1 MTRVFPVIRPDVLNR
16 VGGLRLFTSGALGVD
31 VLCIAVFLL
40 ASLVVLCWQKATWV
54 GHGAG
59 MLASGA
65 LALAGICGLLQ
76 PQSRPTPAHLVVRS
90 SLHSFT
96 RIVYRTNALSDF
108 FLLLVGSVGL
118 TISLY
123 GVGYLREYRQKNGA
137 VSVSLLLAGVLAFL
151 ASMTSVVIAGDVFT
165 FLVSW
170 ESMSILS
177 FLLVMY
183 EHERLEIRRAGFIY
197 VVMTHLGTVFLTVG
211 FFVMA
216 HYANSYQF
224 SEFSKL
230 DMPPTAKSLVLLM
243 MLLGFGTK
251 AGLIPFHIWLPRAH
265 PVAPSHVSA
274 LMSGVMIKTA
284 LYGFLMVVFLFFGVG
299 QIPLWW
305 GMVVA
310 GIGAPSALLGVL
322 YALLQHEQKR
332 MLAYSSI
339 ENMGLLFMGVG
350 VSMILFSLRQPDF
363 AAFALLAVLVH
374 SLNHALFKSLSFLS
388 AGSVLAST
396 HTQNMNLLGG
406 LIRKMPW
413 TALFALIA
421 ALSISAM
428 PPLNGLVGEWMLFQ
442 SFVML
447 AITRASLWVHLFA
460 ILLLFALTGTGA
472 FVAMAFVRSFGMTFL
487 GMPRSDAVINAREV
501 PWTMRFSM
509 GALALACVLIG
520 VYPFWLLSLLEPSI
534 RLLTLVHPF
543 RVSPGL
549 GIHEIMW
556 FRMVSAPI
564 HSTVGNLEP
573 LSIVLVL
580 LVMGILSLWLF
591 RRHGKGTSG
600 KKARTVGPVWSGGM
614 LADSRMTYTASGY
627 SKPVRIAFQPL
638 FRTSR
643 QLSVVEGE
651 EHFPKRLL
659 YVHRIPA
666 FAETYLYRP
675 LVSALLVAANFI
687 RKVQNGQVQS
697 YMAYLFLTLLFVLFL
712 VR

>member
-1 MTRVFPVIRPDVLNR
+1 MFA
-16 VGGLRLFTSGALGVD
+16 SGALGVD
-31 VLCIAVFLL
+31 VLCMAVFLL
-40 ASLVVLCWQKATWV
+40 ASLVALCWQKAVWV
-54 GHGAG
+54 GHSAG
-59 MLASGA
+59 MLASAG
-65 LALAGICGLLQ
+65 LAVAGLFGLLQ
-76 PQSRPTPAHLVVRS
+76 PQLHKTQAQLMVRS
-90 SLHSFT
+90 SIHSFT
-96 RIVYRTNALSDF
+96 SIVYRTNPLSDF
-108 FLLLVGSVGL
+108 FLLLIGSVGL
-118 TISLY
+118 LVSLY
-123 GVGYLREYRQKNGA
+123 GVGYVREYRQEKGA

-151 ASMTSVVIAGDVFT
+151 ASMASVVLAGDVFT

-177 FLLVMY
+177 FFLVMY
-183 EHERLEIRRAGFIY
+183 EHERSEIQRAGFIY

-216 HYANSYQF
+216 HYAHSYQF

-230 DMPPTAKSLVLLM
+230 DMPTTAKSLVLLM
-243 MLLGFGTK
+243 MLVGFGTK

-310 GIGAPSALLGVL
+310 AIGVPSAVLGIL

-350 VSMILFSLRQPDF
+350 VSMLLFSLHQPDF

-396 HTQNMNLLGG
+396 HTQNLNLLGG
-406 LIRKMPW
+406 LMRKMPW
-413 TALFALIA
+413 TAVFALIA
-421 ALSISAM
+421 ALSISSM
-428 PPLNGLVGEWMLFQ
+428 PPLNGFVGEWMLFQ

-447 AITRASLWVHLFA
+447 AIIRASLWVHIVA

-472 FVAMAFVRSFGMTFL
+472 LVAMAFVRSFGMTFL
-487 GMPRSDAVINAREV
+487 GMPRSEAVTNAKEV
-501 PWTMRFSM
+501 SWTMRIGM
-509 GALALACVLIG
+509 GALALACVLLG
-520 VYPFWLLSLLEPSI
+520 VYPFWLLRLLEPSI
-534 RLLTLVHPF
+534 RLLTLVDPVG
-543 RVSPGL
+543 VSPSIGMNNISWL
-549 GIHEIMW
+549 TMIP
-556 FRMVSAPI
+556 API
-564 HSTVGNLEP
+564 HSTIGNFEP
-573 LSIVLVL
+573 LSIVLAL
-580 LVMGILSLWLF
+580 LVMALLSLWLF
-591 RRHGKGTSG
+591 RRYGNRASG

-614 LADSRMTYTASGY
+614 TVDGRMAYTASGY
-627 SKPVRIAFQPL
+627 SKPVRIAFQQL

-643 QLSVVEGE
+643 QLSVTEGD

-659 YVHRIPA
+659 YVHRIPP

-675 LVSALLVAANFI
+675 LVSALLVAANVI